1 MLAGMFCP
9 MGLAAKVVERKG
21 KAPRINYRWDA
32 ETDILTGAIKGAA
45 KEDPE
50 AGLTGSVELEGVDGS
65 FVLLDIAG
73 GSIRGVEVVVWPD
86 VRTIA
91 TLAPPPEVAEG
102 DVLLPNR
109 RSQPS
114 IAAIEVEMPLTIETN
129 GAESV
134 FRVRVGVSRK
144 VDVVR
149 VAEGLLVELDEK
161 QELAGLWLVG
171 VPPFPADEPAL

>member
-1 MLAGMFCP
+1 

-21 KAPRINYRWDA
+21 KAPRISYRWDA
-32 ETDILTGAIKGAA
+32 ETDILTGAVKGAA
-45 KEDPE
+45 RDEGKD

-86 VRTIA
+86 VRTVSA
-91 TLAPPPEVAEG
+91 LAPPAEVADA

-114 IAAIEVEMPLTIETN
+114 VAAIEVDAPLTIETN
-129 GAESV
+129 GAETV

-144 VDVVR
+144 VEVVR

-161 QELAGLWLVG
+161 HELAGLWLVG
-171 VPPFPADEPAL
+171 VPPFPSDEPAL

>member
-1 MLAGMFCP
+1 

-21 KAPRINYRWDA
+21 KAPSIKYKWDA
-32 ETDILTGAIKGAA
+32 ETDILTGNIKGAA
-45 KEDPE
+45 KEDPDG
-50 AGLTGSVELEGVDGS
+50 GLTGSVELEGVDGS
-65 FVLLDIAG
+65 FVLLDISG

-91 TLAPPPEVAEG
+91 TLAPPAEVAEG
-102 DVLLPNR
+102 DVHLPNR
-109 RSQPS
+109 RSQPT

-129 GAESV
+129 AAETV

-144 VDVVR
+144 VETVKI
-149 VAEGLLVELDEK
+149 AEGLLVELDEK
-161 QELAGLWLVG
+161 QELAGLWLMG